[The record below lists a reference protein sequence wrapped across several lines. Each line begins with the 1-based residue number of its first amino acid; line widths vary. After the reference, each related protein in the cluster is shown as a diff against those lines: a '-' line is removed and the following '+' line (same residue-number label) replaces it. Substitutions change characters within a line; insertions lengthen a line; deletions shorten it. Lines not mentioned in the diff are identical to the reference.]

1 MRGKVAITGVGISLD
16 LGRDTGRTE
25 GELALQA
32 CHAAIED
39 AGLDSSEIDGFSM
52 FPYRSKPPNPF
63 SGPDLAYIQ
72 RSLGTPHTRWFQA
85 NTGENGQL
93 GPMMNVVDA
102 IETGRCTHALC
113 YRAHLRQQRRY
124 LAGGNDPTKSY
135 DEDEHTLPYGAGSG
149 TARGALWAARYMA
162 INGVSQRELGSV
174 SVNGRAHAA
183 RNPRAYWQTPIT
195 IDEYLAARWISTP
208 LKVLDC
214 DYPIDGACAVLFSR
228 ADAIPAQARP
238 VWVEAIASGP
248 GAATTWV
255 TWPEKSEM
263 AARYAAQEL
272 WSRTQL
278 TPADVDVAE
287 VYDGFSYFTLCWLE
301 ELGLQPA
308 GRAGAW
314 LLDGGGQPGGTV
326 GVNTDGGQLGMGR
339 LHGFGKVVQ
348 ATRQLRGE
356 AVNQVPDAEVAL
368 ASAGGG
374 PLGVALLLTRELPS

>member
-1 MRGKVAITGVGISLD
+1 MRGKVAISGVGISID
-16 LGRDTGRTE
+16 LGRDTGKTE

-32 CHAAIED
+32 CRAAIED
-39 AGLDSSEIDGFSM
+39 AGVDPAEVDGFSM
-52 FPYRSKPPNPF
+52 FPYRTKPPNPF
-63 SGPDLAYIQ
+63 SGPDLPYIQ

-93 GPMMNVVDA
+93 GPMMNIVDA
-102 IETGRCTHALC
+102 IEAGRCTHGLC

-124 LAGGNDPTKSY
+124 LAGGDDPTKGY

-149 TARGALWAARYMA
+149 SARGALWAARYMA
-162 INGVSQRELGSV
+162 ERGVSQRELGSV

-183 RNPRAYWQTPIT
+183 RNPKAYWQTPIT
-195 IDEYLAARWISTP
+195 IDEYLEARWISTP

-228 ADAIPAQARP
+228 ADAIPEKARP

-255 TWPEKSEM
+255 TWPEKAEM
-263 AARYAAQEL
+263 AARYAATEM
-272 WSRTQL
+272 WSRTKL

-287 VYDGFSYFTLCWLE
+287 MYDGFSYFTLAWLE
-301 ELGLQPA
+301 ELGLQPP
-308 GRAGAW
+308 GKAGAW
-314 LLDGGGQPGGTV
+314 LLEGGGQPGGTL

-356 AVNQVPDAEVAL
+356 AVNQVPDAEVAV

-374 PLGVALLLTRELPS
+374 PLGVAMLLTRGDPR